1 VRIGATNV
9 LIFAATVA
17 AADDRA
23 TVVVVVGAVVV
34 TVVVVVGAV
43 VVTVVVVVGAVVVT
57 VVVVVGA
64 VVVTVVVVAVVEFD
78 EPFDASFDDP
88 PPAVFFHLRFFP
100 APTHT
105 NTIDLTLRMTPTLE
119 HRVPAMFGVA
129 ACVAEPTA
137 TRASTV
143 AAARQQIRRLVVV
156 PILLAT

>member
-34 TVVVVVGAV
+34 
-43 VVTVVVVVGAVVVT
+43 
-57 VVVVVGA
+57 
-64 VVVTVVVVAVVEFD
+64 VAVVE
-78 EPFDASFDDP
+78 FDASFDDP
-88 PPAVFFHLRFFP
+88 PPAVCFHFRFFP

-105 NTIDLTLRMTPTLE
+105 NTTDLTLRMTPALE

-137 TRASTV
+137 TRASAV
-143 AAARQQIRRLVVV
+143 AAARRQIRRLVVV
-156 PILLAT
+156 PILQ